1 MGLFTFT
8 YEVLNEK
15 LNFFAVS
22 HTRAQMENDQGS
34 TIRVRRVHAYTGAID
49 TYALILP
56 CALGHLYVF
65 FFLSRL

>member
-34 TIRVRRVHAYTGAID
+34 TIRVRRVHAYTGANN
-49 TYALILP
+49 TSMRTWSLIR
-56 CALGHLYVF
+56 
-65 FFLSRL
+65 FFLSV